1 MDSLT
6 PGTIVGPPSL
16 HDPAR
21 NIRFGV
27 VQAPPPSDRV
37 KRITSD
43 DPQEWQSAIAETVE
57 AVWPAAIHDRLAAER
72 IEAQVNR
79 WGLRRDGQP
88 GYMKRRSDPSKPEGY
103 RLDWEPLSPEQ
114 LRSGLWVL
122 DVPGEDE
129 EVREHRGQFASADDE
144 LEAL

>member
-6 PGTIVGPPSL
+6 PGTIVGPPSM

-27 VQAPPPSDRV
+27 VQASAPSDRV

-43 DPQEWQSAIAETVE
+43 DPAVWRPALGEVVET
-57 AVWPAAIHDRLAAER
+57 VWPAAIHDRLAAER

-88 GYMKRRSDPSKPEGY
+88 GYMKRRPDPSKPEGY
-103 RLDWEPLSPEQ
+103 RLVWEPLSPEQ

-129 EVREHRGQFASADDE
+129 EEREHRGHFASADAE